1 MSDAI
6 DQPADVLAPAAIAE
20 PVRFNWMNLWTAAGG
35 GAGAAAIVYCVGFG
49 IEALRLNAAGLPVTE
64 ALAVVPKTALVS
76 LAIDAIFLKVLIQGV
91 LTAMFMFWAK
101 GRAAAMTAP
110 EAVLRRGERAN
121 ARKRRWQAVRAS
133 LTFYPFRSARRL
145 LGRVTRALRIH
156 RAARVAL
163 GLFALIL
170 RGVAIVW
177 RHTLSHVRH
186 KFWITIGLLYAF
198 LVPWTAFTL
207 YATVIFSFQVKALSA
222 VSRRRDAGVTS
233 VRVEAVL
240 LGVITA
246 CSVAS
251 MTLIGEA
258 IRPGPL
264 PRVAVNVEGAPKPL
278 IGDYVSTT
286 NDGIYMGVHRKL
298 TLIPDHRVS
307 SVTIYNAPEQKPEKS
322 RTLLQRL
329 R

>member
-1 MSDAI
+1 MSDTI
-6 DQPADVLAPAAIAE
+6 DQPANVLAPA
-20 PVRFNWMNLWTAAGG
+20 PVGFNWMNLWTAAGG
-35 GAGAAAIVYCVGFG
+35 VAGAAAVVYCVGFG

-64 ALAVVPKTALVS
+64 ALAVIPKTALVS

-91 LTAMFMFWAK
+91 LTALFMIWAK

-121 ARKRRWQAVRAS
+121 ARKRRWQTVQAS
-133 LTFYPFRSARRL
+133 LAPLSRLFRSARRL
-145 LGRVTRALRIH
+145 LGRVTRALQIH
-156 RAARVAL
+156 RAARAAL
-163 GLFALIL
+163 RLFLLIL
-170 RGVAIVW
+170 RGAVIVW

-186 KFWITIGLLYAF
+186 KFWITLGLLYAF

-207 YATVIFSFQVKALSA
+207 YATVIVVFQARALSA
-222 VSRRRDAGVTS
+222 VSRRRDAGIMS
-233 VRVEAVL
+233 IRAEAVL

-264 PRVAVNVEGAPKPL
+264 PRVAVNVEGAPKPI

-286 NDGIYMGVHRKL
+286 NDGVYIGVHRKL

-307 SVTIYNAPEQKPEKS
+307 TVTIYNAPEQKPERS
-322 RTLLQRL
+322 QTLLQRL